1 MDQLLADGIEV
12 QGGMSGRSVPS
23 QRAKKSMTLKSQ
35 EYDEAKRALTK
46 QKADWINQ
54 QSDQSPSHASQ
65 KVRRLQSGLS
75 TSSKQLN
82 TSSKLKIKM
91 PGSPDGD
98 DD

>member
-54 QSDQSPSHASQ
+54 QSDQSPSNM
-65 KVRRLQSGLS
+65 LS

-82 TSSKLKIKM
+82 TSSKPKIKM
-91 PGSPDGD
+91 PGSPDGGD
-98 DD
+98 D